1 MQQEQDEIMASG
13 RFLNYKFYLRQ
24 RPVILTLM
32 TALAI
37 ACFVGVTGLSRAYQE
52 QRDFLGNRWFN
63 RGVADLKAQHYD
75 AAVTE
80 FRAALLYS
88 RDNYSYQLNLAEA
101 LIGAGHMGEASA
113 YLLNLWDREP
123 EDGLVNLE
131 LARIAKERGQAG
143 EAVRYYH
150 GAVYAEWP
158 SDQENMRRQARL
170 ELIQLLLETNAKPQ
184 AQAELIALSE
194 NVGADPAQQE
204 QVGQLFLRAGDYE
217 HALAAFEIS
226 LKTDR
231 HNAEALAGAGES
243 AFELQRFG
251 IAKHY
256 LEEAIA
262 ENPKDVHSEDNLK
275 TAELVLH
282 MDPFQREISAAERN
296 RMVVDAF
303 ETAGKRLE
311 SCAIPTSPGG
321 PPNSLSESWNSMKPQ
336 ITERGLQRDPDLAD
350 SAMDLVF
357 RIERQANVQCSAPTG
372 ADQALVLIAKLH
384 EGY

>member
-1 MQQEQDEIMASG
+1 MLRQEQDEIMASG
-13 RFLNYKFYLRQ
+13 FLNYKFYLRQ

-32 TALAI
+32 TVLAI
-37 ACFVGVTGLSRAYQE
+37 ACFLAVTGLSRAYQQ
-52 QRDFLGNRWFN
+52 QREFLGNRWFN
-63 RGVADLKAQHYD
+63 RGVADLKAQNYD

-101 LIGAGHMGEASA
+101 LIGARQTGQASA
-113 YLLNLWDREP
+113 YLVNLWDREP

-131 LARIAKERGQAG
+131 LARVAKQSGQSE

-150 GAVYAEWP
+150 DAVYAEWP
-158 SDQENMRRQARL
+158 SDQENMRREARL
-170 ELIQLLLETNAKPQ
+170 ELIQLLLGTGAKPQ

-194 NVGADPAQQE
+194 SVGEDPAQQE
-204 QVGQLFLRAGDYE
+204 EVGQLFLRAGNYE
-217 HALAAFEIS
+217 QALNAFELS
-226 LKTDR
+226 LRRDGQ
-231 HNAEALAGAGES
+231 NAASLAGAGEA
-243 AFELQRFG
+243 AFELRRY
-251 IAKHY
+251 AVAAHY
-256 LEEAIA
+256 LDEAA
-262 ENPKDVHSEDNLK
+262 AANPKDTRSQDNLK
-275 TAELVLH
+275 TAQLVLH
-282 MDPFQREISAAERN
+282 MDPFQREISVAERN

-311 SCAIPTSPGG
+311 SCAVTPRPGG
-321 PPNSLSESWNSMKPQ
+321 PPNSLSQSWNSMKPQ

-357 RIERQANVQCSAPTG
+357 RIERQADSQCGAPQG
-372 ADQALVLIAKLH
+372 ADLALVLIAKLR

>member
-1 MQQEQDEIMASG
+1 MQQDDNMASG
-13 RFLNYKFYLRQ
+13 RLLNYKLYLRK
-24 RPVILTLM
+24 RPVILALM

-37 ACFVGVTGLSRAYQE
+37 ACFLGVTGLSRAYQG
-52 QRDFLGNRWFN
+52 QREFLGNRWFN

-88 RDNYSYQLNLAEA
+88 RDSYSYQLNLAEA
-101 LIGAGHMGEASA
+101 LIGAGHAGEASA

-123 EDGLVNLE
+123 EDGLVNLC
-131 LARIAKERGQAG
+131 LARIAKERGQAV

-150 GAVYAEWP
+150 DAVYAEWP

-170 ELIQLLLETNAKPQ
+170 ELIQLLLRTNAKPQ

-194 NVGADPAQQE
+194 NVGEDPAQQAE
-204 QVGQLFLRAGDYE
+204 VGQLFLQAGDYE

-231 HNAEALAGAGES
+231 HNAAALAGAGEA
-243 AFELQRFG
+243 AFELGRY
-251 IAKHY
+251 AVAAHY
-256 LEEAIA
+256 LEGAVA
-262 ENPKDVHSEDNLK
+262 ENPKDARSDDNLK
-275 TAELVLH
+275 TADLVLH

-296 RMVVDAF
+296 RMVVEAF
-303 ETAGKRLE
+303 EAAGKRLE
-311 SCAIPTSPGG
+311 NCAMPASPGG

-357 RIERQANVQCSAPTG
+357 RIERQAGVQCGEPKG
-372 ADQALVLIAKLH
+372 ADLALVLIAKLH